1 MKAQAKTLLNHI
13 ELINDK
19 LLEKGPKQYM
29 PESRNELYL
38 LYKWL
43 FQEMLIR
50 SSSSNSIRSNDITK
64 YLNQ

>member
-13 ELINDK
+13 ELINGK